1 MDKYKNYDDLFE
13 FYVGILREMFSVMT
27 VGRIF
32 THWYTVHEV
41 VDPRDTR
48 SRIIKSL
55 RASANKREEMPE
67 RRRYIKPA

>member
-1 MDKYKNYDDLFE
+1 
-13 FYVGILREMFSVMT
+13 MFSVMT

-48 SRIIKSL
+48 SRIIKAL
-55 RASANKREEMPE
+55 HASADKREETPE
-67 RRRYIKPA
+67 RKRYIKPA